1 MSEVLRPF
9 LVYNNDMQ
17 RDPHSHKTQNG
28 TVAILGGSPLFHGAP
43 IFAALAAEASGVD
56 LVYPVI
62 QASHATVTKGASLN
76 FIVRTYKGESISL
89 QDVKGILLLLREL
102 HTAVIG
108 PGLSDAKQNT
118 EALKKIIAGAKC
130 SLVLDARALRKD
142 VLGALHKG
150 TAVLTPHLG
159 ELEHMT
165 GANLSH
171 QPRKKAEELATKC
184 ARQYGAV
191 VVLKGSEDFIVDA
204 KGKTKRIRGGN
215 AGLTK
220 GGTGDA
226 LAGLIGGLIAQGME
240 PFEACV
246 TATTIIKR
254 AATVLYPEKGYGFT
268 TRDVIEQI
276 PHLLHTL

>member
-1 MSEVLRPF
+1 MH
-9 LVYNNDMQ
+9 
-17 RDPHSHKTQNG
+17 RDPYSHKTQNG
-28 TVAILGGSPLFHGAP
+28 TVAIIGGSPLFHGAP

-62 QASHATVTKGASLN
+62 QASHATVTKSASLN
-76 FIVRTYKGESISL
+76 FIVRTFRGGSISA
-89 QDVKGILLLLREL
+89 QDVKEILLLLREL
-102 HTAVIG
+102 HVAVIG
-108 PGLSDAKQNT
+108 PGLAETAQNT
-118 EALKKIIAGAKC
+118 EALKKIIAAAKC
-130 SLVLDARALRKD
+130 PLVLDARALRKE
-142 VLGALHKG
+142 VLRSLKKR

-204 KGKTKRIRGGN
+204 RGTTKRIRGGN

-226 LAGLIGGLIAQGME
+226 LAGLIAGLIAQGTQ

-246 TATTIIKR
+246 MAATIIKR
-254 AATVLYPEKGYGFT
+254 AATALYPEKGYAFT
-268 TRDVIEQI
+268 TRDVIDQI
-276 PHLLHTL
+276 PHLLHAL